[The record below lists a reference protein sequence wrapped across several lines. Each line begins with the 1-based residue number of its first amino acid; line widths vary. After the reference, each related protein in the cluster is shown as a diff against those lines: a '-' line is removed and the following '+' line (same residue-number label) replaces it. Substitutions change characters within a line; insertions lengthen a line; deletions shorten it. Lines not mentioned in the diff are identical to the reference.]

1 MEVHFLTIFPEFFE
15 CAKSFG
21 LFRIAIEKEI
31 LAYYVHNLRAF
42 TLDRHKSTD
51 DTPYGGG
58 AGMVMMVEPIVK
70 GIASIENTYGQQLKI
85 ITSPQGMKFNESL
98 AKYLATFDKILF
110 IPTHYE
116 GFDERVI
123 DYIDM
128 EISIGDYVLSGG
140 EIPSLVI
147 LDAILRFMPGL
158 LHNESSL
165 SEESFENNLLEYPQY
180 TRPKEFE
187 GEKVPEVLQE
197 GNHKLIER
205 FRKKESLKRT
215 LLKRSD
221 LLLEHQFTE
230 EEKDMF
236 RALLEQE
243 RVESKYREFSF
254 YLKKKKFFK
263 SACLGFDE
271 SILAF

>member
-21 LFRIAIEKEI
+21 IFRIAIEKNI
-31 LAYYVHNLRAF
+31 LNYCVHNLREF
-42 TLDRHKSTD
+42 TVDRHKSTD

-70 GIASIENTYGQQLKI
+70 GISSIENIYGKQLKI
-85 ITSPQGMKFNESL
+85 ITSPQGMKFNEPL
-98 AKYLATFDKILF
+98 AKYLSTFDKILF

-116 GFDERVI
+116 GVDERVM

-128 EISIGDYVLSGG
+128 EISIGDYILSGG
-140 EIPSLVI
+140 ELPSLVI

-158 LHNESSL
+158 LHNEESL
-165 SEESFENNLLEYPQY
+165 SEESFEHNLLEYPQY

-187 GEKVPEVLQE
+187 GEKVPEVLQD

-205 FRKKESLKRT
+205 FRKKEALKRT
-215 LLKRSD
+215 LLKRRD
-221 LLLEHQFTE
+221 LLLEHQFNDEEKELLKEIE
-230 EEKDMF
+230 EEMLDTL
-236 RALLEQE
+236 RQ
-243 RVESKYREFSF
+243 
-254 YLKKKKFFK
+254 
-263 SACLGFDE
+263 
-271 SILAF
+271 IL

>member
-15 CAKSFG
+15 CAKTFG
-21 LFRIAIEKEI
+21 LFRIAIEKNI
-31 LAYYVHNLRAF
+31 LNYCVHNLREF
-42 TLDRHKSTD
+42 TVDRHKSTD

-70 GIASIENTYGQQLKI
+70 GISSIENIYGKQLKI
-85 ITSPQGMKFNESL
+85 ITSPQGMKFNEPL
-98 AKYLATFDKILF
+98 AKYLSTFDKILF

-116 GFDERVI
+116 GVDERVM

-140 EIPSLVI
+140 ELPSLVI

-158 LHNESSL
+158 LHNEESL

-221 LLLEHQFTE
+221 LLLEHQFTDEEKELLKEIE
-230 EEKDMF
+230 EEMLDTL
-236 RALLEQE
+236 RQ
-243 RVESKYREFSF
+243 
-254 YLKKKKFFK
+254 
-263 SACLGFDE
+263 
-271 SILAF
+271 IL

>member
-123 DYIDM
+123 DHIDM

-158 LHNESSL
+158 LHNEFSL

-230 EEKDMF
+230 EEKE
-236 RALLEQE
+236 LLKEIE
-243 RVESKYREFSF
+243 EEMLDTLRR
-254 YLKKKKFFK
+254 
-263 SACLGFDE
+263 
-271 SILAF
+271 IL

>member
-15 CAKSFG
+15 CAKTFG
-21 LFRIAIEKEI
+21 LFRIAIEKNI
-31 LAYYVHNLRAF
+31 LNYFVHNLREF
-42 TLDRHKSTD
+42 TVDRHKSTD

-70 GIASIENTYGQQLKI
+70 GISSIENIYGKQLKI
-85 ITSPQGMKFNESL
+85 ITSPQGMKFNEPL

-116 GFDERVI
+116 GVDERVM
-123 DYIDM
+123 DYIDV

-140 EIPSLVI
+140 ELPSLAI

-158 LHNESSL
+158 LHNKESL

-187 GEKVPEVLQE
+187 GENVPEVLQE

-205 FRKKESLKRT
+205 FRKKEALKRT

-221 LLLEHQFTE
+221 LLLEHQFSDEEKELLKEIE
-230 EEKDMF
+230 EE
-236 RALLEQE
+236 
-243 RVESKYREFSF
+243 
-254 YLKKKKFFK
+254 
-263 SACLGFDE
+263 
-271 SILAF
+271 ILNTLR

>member
-21 LFRIAIEKEI
+21 IFRIAIEKNI
-31 LAYYVHNLRAF
+31 LNYCVHNLREF
-42 TLDRHKSTD
+42 TVDRHKSTD

-70 GIASIENTYGQQLKI
+70 GISSIENIYGKQLKI
-85 ITSPQGMKFNESL
+85 ITSPQGMKFNEPL
-98 AKYLATFDKILF
+98 AKYLSTFDKILF

-116 GFDERVI
+116 GVDERVME
-123 DYIDM
+123 YIDM

-158 LHNESSL
+158 LHNEESL
-165 SEESFENNLLEYPQY
+165 SEESFEHNLLEYPQY
-180 TRPKEFE
+180 TRPKKFE

-205 FRKKESLKRT
+205 FRKKEALKRT
-215 LLKRSD
+215 LLKRRD
-221 LLLEHQFTE
+221 LLLEHQFSE
-230 EEKDMF
+230 EEKE
-236 RALLEQE
+236 LLKEIEEEMLDTLRQ
-243 RVESKYREFSF
+243 
-254 YLKKKKFFK
+254 
-263 SACLGFDE
+263 
-271 SILAF
+271 IL

>member
-21 LFRIAIEKEI
+21 IFRIAIEKNI
-31 LAYYVHNLRAF
+31 LNYCVHNLREF
-42 TLDRHKSTD
+42 TVDRHKSTD

-70 GIASIENTYGQQLKI
+70 GISSIENIYGKQLKI
-85 ITSPQGMKFNESL
+85 ITSPQGMKFNEPL
-98 AKYLATFDKILF
+98 AKYLSTFDKILF

-116 GFDERVI
+116 GVDERVM

-128 EISIGDYVLSGG
+128 EISIGDYILSGG
-140 EIPSLVI
+140 ELPSLVI

-158 LHNESSL
+158 LHNEESL
-165 SEESFENNLLEYPQY
+165 SEESFEHNLLEYPQY
-180 TRPKEFE
+180 TRPKKFE
-187 GEKVPEVLQE
+187 GEKVPEVLQD

-205 FRKKESLKRT
+205 FRKKEALKRT

-221 LLLEHQFTE
+221 LLLEHQFSE
-230 EEKDMF
+230 EEKE
-236 RALLEQE
+236 LLKEIE
-243 RVESKYREFSF
+243 
-254 YLKKKKFFK
+254 
-263 SACLGFDE
+263 DE
-271 SILAF
+271 MLDTLRKIL